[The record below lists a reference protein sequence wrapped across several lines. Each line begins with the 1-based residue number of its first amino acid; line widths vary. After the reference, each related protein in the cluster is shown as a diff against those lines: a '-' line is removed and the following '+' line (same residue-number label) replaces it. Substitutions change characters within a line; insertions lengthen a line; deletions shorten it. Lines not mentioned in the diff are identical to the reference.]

1 MKASFRLHRDP
12 WQRLVL
18 VDADGREH
26 VGVEPIR
33 AFPISDGS
41 HWVFLC
47 DAEGHELACIEDLR
61 ELPGEL
67 RQPIQEEL
75 ARRDFLPT
83 LHRIVAISSETEPAE
98 WQVETDRGS
107 TVFVLAS
114 EDDVR
119 PLGPDRLLVVDSHG
133 IRYLVPD
140 IRALDSFSHQVLE
153 RYV

>member
-1 MKASFRLHRDP
+1 MKALFRLHRDP
-12 WQRLVL
+12 RQRLVL

-26 VGVEPIR
+26 AGVEPIR
-33 AFPISDGS
+33 AFPISAGER
-41 HWVFLC
+41 WICLC
-47 DAEGHELACIEDLR
+47 DAEGHELACIEDLD

-67 RQPIQEEL
+67 RALIEEEL

-83 LHRIVAISSETEPAE
+83 LHRILAVSSETEPAE
-98 WQVETDRGS
+98 WQVETDRGC
-107 TVFVLAS
+107 TCFVLAS

-133 IRYLVPD
+133 IRYLVPE
-140 IRALDSFSHQVLE
+140 IGTLDAFSRQVLE